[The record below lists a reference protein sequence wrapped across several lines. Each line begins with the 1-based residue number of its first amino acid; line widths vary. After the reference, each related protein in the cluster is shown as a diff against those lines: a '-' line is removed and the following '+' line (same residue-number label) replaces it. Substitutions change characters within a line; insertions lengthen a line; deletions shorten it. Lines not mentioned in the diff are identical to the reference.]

1 MSAGVGVGRR
11 SVSIRSCAS
20 EVRKKGGGTG
30 RQSTGRLAGRART
43 RACARERCAC
53 CARPAC
59 VRQGGATPHLQ
70 RAQQQ
75 HARRQRR
82 QQRAQEAPTHAHRA
96 HGRRSRLSRQAC
108 ALRSGTPGGGGRA
121 PTGRKSGCEQGW
133 GGHAAHTRAHAASR
147 AGPPPSALRPPRA
160 VGHGARD
167 TPAAITARAPQQ
179 CKCTLRGRS
188 SPLKL
193 CKTLIKTPFFFFT
206 HNE

>member
-20 EVRKKGGGTG
+20 EVRKKEKGRPSVDWPAGWPSKNKSVCPRAMRLLCSACMRAPGRRHAAPAEGPAAACTSPAPPAARTG
-30 RQSTGRLAGRART
+30 SPHACPSRPWPPIQAVTPSVRPALRHAGRRRARANGT
-43 RACARERCAC
+43 EKWLRA
-53 CARPAC
+53 
-59 VRQGGATPHLQ
+59 
-70 RAQQQ
+70 
-75 HARRQRR
+75 
-82 QQRAQEAPTHAHRA
+82 
-96 HGRRSRLSRQAC
+96 
-108 ALRSGTPGGGGRA
+108 
-121 PTGRKSGCEQGW
+121 GW

-147 AGPPPSALRPPRA
+147 AGPPPSALRPSRA